1 MIELDLEMDRRK
13 ELRRDRDKIC
23 DDCLAFR
30 ERIKAVEKHSEITDK
45 KISTSLAV
53 VHRRVDGMVPIW
65 VFSLVTA
72 VYLCISGYQTVKMV
86 EMSNQMAVLQTK
98 MASVEEV
105 IKRK

>member
-23 DDCLAFR
+23 DDCLVFR
-30 ERIKAVEKHSEITDK
+30 ERLKVVEKNAEVTDK
-45 KISTSLAV
+45 KISTALSVA
-53 VHRRVDGMVPIW
+53 HRRIDDMVPIW